1 MRERGELPME
11 HQNLNQEQKL
21 RVALCGPLPKT
32 ERTLLRR
39 GDVEIIRDD
48 DNFNLL
54 MGMFNGKTGCDLMIV
69 EAPYGHG
76 LHSMTCQVGEH
87 KTCPLWLVNDPPDEA
102 IWYKINL
109 QLDEVP
115 AKRKAALEQAIAVG
129 PPRHEIL
136 ILADTPERRGEL
148 TGWMK
153 KIYSVWNV
161 TLPPLIVPEDVKA
174 YLRELRG
181 PCAPPEAVVIA
192 MAGVDS
198 LKAAE
203 HIRRVWP
210 KVGMVWSCNLD
221 FSLQAYH
228 LNVDCFFLLGEANT
242 GTLGIGLNRIY
253 QYNKRGSEQ

>member
-21 RVALCGPLPKT
+21 QVILCGPLPKT
-32 ERTLLRR
+32 ERALLRR
-39 GDVEIIRDD
+39 GDVEIIRDKK
-48 DNFNLL
+48 NLNLL
-54 MGMFNGKTGCDLMIV
+54 IGLNNGAIDCDMIIV
-69 EAPYGHG
+69 KAPNGHG
-76 LHSMTCQVGEH
+76 LYGLTYPMGKR
-87 KTCPLWLVNDPPDEA
+87 KTCPVWMVADPPHEA
-102 IWYKINL
+102 IWNEINR
-109 QLDEVP
+109 QLGEAP
-115 AKRKAALEQAIAVG
+115 AKRQAERDAAITVG
-129 PPRHEIL
+129 PPKHEIL
-136 ILADTPERRGEL
+136 ILVDTPQQRDKL
-148 TGWMK
+148 TGWARE
-153 KIYSVWNV
+153 IYASWKM

>member
-1 MRERGELPME
+1 MR
-11 HQNLNQEQKL
+11 NDTSKL
-21 RVALCGPLPKT
+21 CIALCGPLPQT
-32 ERTLLRR
+32 EAALLRR
-39 GDVEIIRDD
+39 GDVEIIRED
-48 DNFNLL
+48 DNLNLL
-54 MGMFNGKTGCDLMIV
+54 GGMANGIIDCDMIIV

-76 LHSMTCQVGEH
+76 LYGLTYPMGKR
-87 KTCPLWLVNDPPDEA
+87 KTCLVWMVADPPHEA
-102 IWYKINL
+102 IWNEINR
-109 QLDEVP
+109 QLGEAP
-115 AKRKAALEQAIAVG
+115 AKRQAERDAAITVG
-129 PPRHEIL
+129 PPKHEIL
-136 ILADTPERRGEL
+136 ILADTPQQRDKL
-148 TGWMK
+148 TGWARE
-153 KIYSVWNV
+153 IYASWKM
-161 TLPPLIVPEDVKA
+161 TLPPLIVPEDVKG

-253 QYNKRGSEQ
+253 QYNKRGSE

>member
-1 MRERGELPME
+1 MME
-11 HQNLNQEQKL
+11 HQNLSQEQKL
-21 RVALCGPLPKT
+21 QVILCGPLPKT
-32 ERTLLRR
+32 ERALLRR
-39 GDVEIIRDD
+39 GDVEIIRDKK
-48 DNFNLL
+48 NLNLL
-54 MGMFNGKTGCDLMIV
+54 IGLNNGAIDCDMIIV
-69 EAPYGHG
+69 KAPNGHG
-76 LHSMTCQVGEH
+76 LYGLTYPMGKR
-87 KTCPLWLVNDPPDEA
+87 KTCPVWMVADPPHEA
-102 IWYKINL
+102 IWNEINR
-109 QLDEVP
+109 QLGEAP
-115 AKRKAALEQAIAVG
+115 AKRQAERDAAITVG
-129 PPRHEIL
+129 PPKHEIL
-136 ILADTPERRGEL
+136 ILADTPQQRDKL
-148 TGWMK
+148 TGWARE
-153 KIYSVWNV
+153 IYASWKM

>member
-102 IWYKINL
+102 IWYKINV
-109 QLDEVP
+109 ECGAPSVERP
-115 AKRKAALEQAIAVG
+115 GGCKRAICGSCAGRV
-129 PPRHEIL
+129 
-136 ILADTPERRGEL
+136 RR
-148 TGWMK
+148 
-153 KIYSVWNV
+153 
-161 TLPPLIVPEDVKA
+161 
-174 YLRELRG
+174 
-181 PCAPPEAVVIA
+181 
-192 MAGVDS
+192 
-198 LKAAE
+198 
-203 HIRRVWP
+203 RRPW
-210 KVGMVWSCNLD
+210 
-221 FSLQAYH
+221 
-228 LNVDCFFLLGEANT
+228 
-242 GTLGIGLNRIY
+242 
-253 QYNKRGSEQ
+253 

>member
-1 MRERGELPME
+1 MME
-11 HQNLNQEQKL
+11 HQNLSQEQKL
-21 RVALCGPLPKT
+21 QVILCGPLPKT
-32 ERTLLRR
+32 ERALLRR
-39 GDVEIIRDD
+39 GDVEIIRDKK
-48 DNFNLL
+48 NLNLL
-54 MGMFNGKTGCDLMIV
+54 IGLNNGAIDCDMIIV
-69 EAPYGHG
+69 KAPNGHG
-76 LHSMTCQVGEH
+76 LYGLTYPMGKR
-87 KTCPLWLVNDPPDEA
+87 KTCPVWMVADPPHEA
-102 IWYKINL
+102 IWNEINR
-109 QLDEVP
+109 QLGEAP
-115 AKRKAALEQAIAVG
+115 AKRQAERDAAITVG
-129 PPRHEIL
+129 PPKHEIL
-136 ILADTPERRGEL
+136 ILADTPQQRDKL
-148 TGWMK
+148 TGWARE
-153 KIYSVWNV
+153 IYASWKM

-210 KVGMVWSCNLD
+210 KVGMVWSCDLD

>member
-1 MRERGELPME
+1 MR
-11 HQNLNQEQKL
+11 NDTSKL
-21 RVALCGPLPKT
+21 CIALCGPLPQT
-32 ERTLLRR
+32 EAALLRR
-39 GDVEIIRDD
+39 GDVEIIRED
-48 DNFNLL
+48 DNLNLL
-54 MGMFNGKTGCDLMIV
+54 GGMANGIIDCDMIIV

-76 LHSMTCQVGEH
+76 LYGLTYPMGKR
-87 KTCPLWLVNDPPDEA
+87 KTCLVWMVADPPHEA
-102 IWYKINL
+102 IWNEINR
-109 QLDEVP
+109 QLGEAP
-115 AKRKAALEQAIAVG
+115 AKRQAERDAAITVG
-129 PPRHEIL
+129 PPKHEIL
-136 ILADTPERRGEL
+136 ILADTPQQRDKL
-148 TGWMK
+148 TGWARE
-153 KIYSVWNV
+153 IYASWKM
-161 TLPPLIVPEDVKA
+161 TLPPLIVPEDVKG

>member
-1 MRERGELPME
+1 MMR
-11 HQNLNQEQKL
+11 NDTSKL
-21 RVALCGPLPKT
+21 CIALCGPLPQT
-32 ERTLLRR
+32 EAALLRR
-39 GDVEIIRDD
+39 GDVEIIRDKK
-48 DNFNLL
+48 NLNLL
-54 MGMFNGKTGCDLMIV
+54 IGLNNGAIDCDMIIV
-69 EAPYGHG
+69 KAPNGHG
-76 LHSMTCQVGEH
+76 LYGLTYPMGKR
-87 KTCPLWLVNDPPDEA
+87 KTCPVWMVADPPHEA
-102 IWYKINL
+102 IWNEINR
-109 QLDEVP
+109 QLGEAP
-115 AKRKAALEQAIAVG
+115 AKRQAERDAAITVG
-129 PPRHEIL
+129 PPKHEIL
-136 ILADTPERRGEL
+136 ILADTPQQRDKL
-148 TGWMK
+148 TGWARE
-153 KIYSVWNV
+153 IYASWKM
-161 TLPPLIVPEDVKA
+161 TLPPLNVPEDVKG

-253 QYNKRGSEQ
+253 QYNKRGSE

>member
-32 ERTLLRR
+32 ERALLRR

-69 EAPYGHG
+69 EAPNGHG
-76 LHSMTCQVGEH
+76 LYGLTYPMGKR
-87 KTCPLWLVNDPPDEA
+87 KTCPVWMVADPPHEA
-102 IWYKINL
+102 IWNEINR
-109 QLDEVP
+109 QLGEAP
-115 AKRKAALEQAIAVG
+115 AKRQAERDAAITVG
-129 PPRHEIL
+129 PPKHEIL
-136 ILADTPERRGEL
+136 ILADTPQQRDKL
-148 TGWMK
+148 TGWARE
-153 KIYSVWNV
+153 IYASWKM

-253 QYNKRGSEQ
+253 QYNKRGSE

>member
-1 MRERGELPME
+1 MKS
-11 HQNLNQEQKL
+11 QDLNQEQKL
-21 RVALCGPLPKT
+21 QVILCGPLPKT
-32 ERTLLRR
+32 ERALLRR

-136 ILADTPERRGEL
+136 ILTDTPERRGEL

-161 TLPPLIVPEDVKA
+161 ALPPLNVPEDVKG

-181 PCAPPEAVVIA
+181 PCA
-192 MAGVDS
+192 
-198 LKAAE
+198 
-203 HIRRVWP
+203 RRRPW
-210 KVGMVWSCNLD
+210 
-221 FSLQAYH
+221 
-228 LNVDCFFLLGEANT
+228 
-242 GTLGIGLNRIY
+242 
-253 QYNKRGSEQ
+253 

>member
-1 MRERGELPME
+1 MKS
-11 HQNLNQEQKL
+11 QDLNQEQKL
-21 RVALCGPLPKT
+21 QVILCGPLPKT
-32 ERTLLRR
+32 ERALLRR
-39 GDVEIIRDD
+39 GDVEIIRDKK
-48 DNFNLL
+48 NLNLL
-54 MGMFNGKTGCDLMIV
+54 IGLNNGAIDCDMIIV
-69 EAPYGHG
+69 KAPNGHG
-76 LHSMTCQVGEH
+76 LYGLTYPMGKR
-87 KTCPLWLVNDPPDEA
+87 KTCPVWMVADPPHEA
-102 IWYKINL
+102 IWNEINR
-109 QLDEVP
+109 QLGEAP
-115 AKRKAALEQAIAVG
+115 AKRQAERDAAITVG
-129 PPRHEIL
+129 PPKHEIL
-136 ILADTPERRGEL
+136 ILADTPQQRDKL
-148 TGWMK
+148 TGWARE
-153 KIYSVWNV
+153 IYASWKM

>member
-32 ERTLLRR
+32 ERALLRR
-39 GDVEIIRDD
+39 GDVEIIRDKK
-48 DNFNLL
+48 NLNLL
-54 MGMFNGKTGCDLMIV
+54 IGLNNGAIDCDMIIV
-69 EAPYGHG
+69 KAPNGHG
-76 LHSMTCQVGEH
+76 LYGLTYPMGKR
-87 KTCPLWLVNDPPDEA
+87 KTCPVWMVADPPHEA
-102 IWYKINL
+102 IWNEINR
-109 QLDEVP
+109 QLGEAP
-115 AKRKAALEQAIAVG
+115 AKRQAERDAAITVG

-136 ILADTPERRGEL
+136 ILTDTPERRGEL

-161 TLPPLIVPEDVKA
+161 ALPPLNVPEDVKA

>member
-1 MRERGELPME
+1 MME

-21 RVALCGPLPKT
+21 QVILCGPLPKT
-32 ERTLLRR
+32 ERALLRR
-39 GDVEIIRDD
+39 GDVEIIRDKK
-48 DNFNLL
+48 NLNLL
-54 MGMFNGKTGCDLMIV
+54 IGLNNGVIDCDMIIV
-69 EAPYGHG
+69 KAPNGHG
-76 LHSMTCQVGEH
+76 LYGLTYPMGKR
-87 KTCPLWLVNDPPDEA
+87 KTCPVWMVADPPHEA
-102 IWYKINL
+102 IWNEINR
-109 QLDEVP
+109 QLGEAP
-115 AKRKAALEQAIAVG
+115 AKRQAERDAAITVG
-129 PPRHEIL
+129 PPKHEIL
-136 ILADTPERRGEL
+136 ILADTPQQRDKL
-148 TGWMK
+148 TGWARE
-153 KIYSVWNV
+153 IYASWKM

>member
-1 MRERGELPME
+1 MME

-21 RVALCGPLPKT
+21 QVILCGPLPKT
-32 ERTLLRR
+32 ERALLRR
-39 GDVEIIRDD
+39 GDVEIIRDKK
-48 DNFNLL
+48 NLNLL
-54 MGMFNGKTGCDLMIV
+54 IGLNNGAIDCDMIIV
-69 EAPYGHG
+69 KAPNGHG
-76 LHSMTCQVGEH
+76 LYGLTYPMGKR
-87 KTCPLWLVNDPPDEA
+87 KTCPVWMVADPPHEA
-102 IWYKINL
+102 IWNEINR
-109 QLDEVP
+109 QLGEAP
-115 AKRKAALEQAIAVG
+115 AKRQAERDAAIAVG
-129 PPRHEIL
+129 PPKHEIL
-136 ILADTPERRGEL
+136 ILADTPQQRDKL
-148 TGWMK
+148 TGWARE
-153 KIYSVWNV
+153 IYASWKM

>member
-1 MRERGELPME
+1 MR
-11 HQNLNQEQKL
+11 NDTSKL
-21 RVALCGPLPKT
+21 CIALCGPLPQT
-32 ERTLLRR
+32 EAALLRR
-39 GDVEIIRDD
+39 GDVEIIREN
-48 DNFNLL
+48 DNLNLL
-54 MGMFNGKTGCDLMIV
+54 GGMANGIIDCDMIIV

-76 LHSMTCQVGEH
+76 LYGLTYPMGKR
-87 KTCPLWLVNDPPDEA
+87 KTCLVWMVADPPHEA
-102 IWYKINL
+102 IWNEINR
-109 QLDEVP
+109 QLGEAP
-115 AKRKAALEQAIAVG
+115 AKRQAERDAAITVG
-129 PPRHEIL
+129 PPKHEIL
-136 ILADTPERRGEL
+136 ILADTPQQRDKL
-148 TGWMK
+148 TGWARE
-153 KIYSVWNV
+153 IYASWKM
-161 TLPPLIVPEDVKA
+161 TLPPLIVPEDVKG

-253 QYNKRGSEQ
+253 QYNKRGSE

>member
-1 MRERGELPME
+1 MGE
-11 HQNLNQEQKL
+11 
-21 RVALCGPLPKT
+21 A
-32 ERTLLRR
+32 
-39 GDVEIIRDD
+39 
-48 DNFNLL
+48 
-54 MGMFNGKTGCDLMIV
+54 
-69 EAPYGHG
+69 
-76 LHSMTCQVGEH
+76 
-87 KTCPLWLVNDPPDEA
+87 
-102 IWYKINL
+102 
-109 QLDEVP
+109 P
-115 AKRKAALEQAIAVG
+115 AKRQAERDAAITVG
-129 PPRHEIL
+129 PPKHEIL
-136 ILADTPERRGEL
+136 ILADTPQQRDKL
-148 TGWMK
+148 TGWARE
-153 KIYSVWNV
+153 IYASWKM
-161 TLPPLIVPEDVKA
+161 TLPPLIVPEDVKG

-253 QYNKRGSEQ
+253 QYNKRGSE

>member
-1 MRERGELPME
+1 MME
-11 HQNLNQEQKL
+11 HQNLSQEQKL
-21 RVALCGPLPKT
+21 QVILCGPLPKT
-32 ERTLLRR
+32 ERALLRR
-39 GDVEIIRDD
+39 GDVEIIREKK
-48 DNFNLL
+48 NLNLL
-54 MGMFNGKTGCDLMIV
+54 IGLNNGAIDCDMIIV
-69 EAPYGHG
+69 KAPNGHG
-76 LHSMTCQVGEH
+76 LYGLTYPMGKR
-87 KTCPLWLVNDPPDEA
+87 KTCPVWMVADPPHEA
-102 IWYKINL
+102 IWNEINR
-109 QLDEVP
+109 QLGEAP
-115 AKRKAALEQAIAVG
+115 AKRQAERDAAITVG

-136 ILADTPERRGEL
+136 ILTDTPERRGEL

-153 KIYSVWNV
+153 KIYSVWNM

>member
-21 RVALCGPLPKT
+21 QVILCGPLPKT
-32 ERTLLRR
+32 ERALLRR
-39 GDVEIIRDD
+39 GDVEIIRDKK
-48 DNFNLL
+48 NLNLL
-54 MGMFNGKTGCDLMIV
+54 IGLNNGAIDCDMIIV
-69 EAPYGHG
+69 KAPNGHG
-76 LHSMTCQVGEH
+76 LYGLTYPMGKR
-87 KTCPLWLVNDPPDEA
+87 KTCPVWMVADPPHEA
-102 IWYKINL
+102 IWNEINR
-109 QLDEVP
+109 QLGEAP
-115 AKRKAALEQAIAVG
+115 AKRQAERDAAITVG

-136 ILADTPERRGEL
+136 ILTDTPERRGEL

-161 TLPPLIVPEDVKA
+161 ALPPLNVPEDVKA

-253 QYNKRGSEQ
+253 QYNKRGSE

>member
-1 MRERGELPME
+1 
-11 HQNLNQEQKL
+11 
-21 RVALCGPLPKT
+21 
-32 ERTLLRR
+32 
-39 GDVEIIRDD
+39 
-48 DNFNLL
+48 
-54 MGMFNGKTGCDLMIV
+54 MGKR
-69 EAPYGHG
+69 
-76 LHSMTCQVGEH
+76 
-87 KTCPLWLVNDPPDEA
+87 KTCPVWMVADPPHEA
-102 IWYKINL
+102 IWNEINR
-109 QLDEVP
+109 QLGEAP
-115 AKRKAALEQAIAVG
+115 AKRQAERDAAITVG
-129 PPRHEIL
+129 PPKHEIL
-136 ILADTPERRGEL
+136 ILADTPQQRDKL
-148 TGWMK
+148 TGWARE
-153 KIYSVWNV
+153 IYASWKM

>member
-1 MRERGELPME
+1 MRKGCAVDSKDTIR
-11 HQNLNQEQKL
+11 EQKL
-21 RVALCGPLPKT
+21 QVILCGPLPKT
-32 ERTLLRR
+32 ERALLRR
-39 GDVEIIRDD
+39 GDVEIIREKK
-48 DNFNLL
+48 NLNLL
-54 MGMFNGKTGCDLMIV
+54 IGLNNGAIDCDMMIV
-69 EAPYGHG
+69 EAPNGHG
-76 LHSMTCQVGEH
+76 LYGLTYPMGKR
-87 KTCPLWLVNDPPDEA
+87 KTCPVWMVADPPHEA
-102 IWYKINL
+102 IWNEINR
-109 QLDEVP
+109 QLGEAP
-115 AKRKAALEQAIAVG
+115 AKRQAERDAAITVG
-129 PPRHEIL
+129 PPKHEIL
-136 ILADTPERRGEL
+136 ILADTPQQRDKL
-148 TGWMK
+148 TGWARE
-153 KIYSVWNV
+153 IYASWKM

>member
-1 MRERGELPME
+1 MR
-11 HQNLNQEQKL
+11 NDTSKL
-21 RVALCGPLPKT
+21 CIALCGPLPQT
-32 ERTLLRR
+32 EAALLRR
-39 GDVEIIRDD
+39 GDVEIIRDKK
-48 DNFNLL
+48 NLNLL
-54 MGMFNGKTGCDLMIV
+54 IGLNNGAIDCDMIIV
-69 EAPYGHG
+69 KAPNGHG
-76 LHSMTCQVGEH
+76 LYGLTYPMGKR
-87 KTCPLWLVNDPPDEA
+87 KTCPVWMVADPPHEA
-102 IWYKINL
+102 IWNEINR
-109 QLDEVP
+109 QLGEAP
-115 AKRKAALEQAIAVG
+115 AKRQAERDAAITVG
-129 PPRHEIL
+129 PPKHEIL
-136 ILADTPERRGEL
+136 ILADTPQQRDKL
-148 TGWMK
+148 TGWARE
-153 KIYSVWNV
+153 IYASWKM
-161 TLPPLIVPEDVKA
+161 TLPPLNVPEDVKG

>member
-1 MRERGELPME
+1 MME

-21 RVALCGPLPKT
+21 QVILCGPLPKT
-32 ERTLLRR
+32 ERALLRR
-39 GDVEIIRDD
+39 GDVEIIRDKK
-48 DNFNLL
+48 NLNLL
-54 MGMFNGKTGCDLMIV
+54 IGLNNGAIDCDMIIV
-69 EAPYGHG
+69 KAPNGHG
-76 LHSMTCQVGEH
+76 LYGLTYPMGKR
-87 KTCPLWLVNDPPDEA
+87 KTCPVWMVADPPHEA
-102 IWYKINL
+102 IWNEINR
-109 QLDEVP
+109 QLGEAP
-115 AKRKAALEQAIAVG
+115 AKRQAERDAAITVG
-129 PPRHEIL
+129 PPKHEIL
-136 ILADTPERRGEL
+136 ILVDTPQQRDKL
-148 TGWMK
+148 TGWARE
-153 KIYSVWNV
+153 IYASWKM